1 MDVVTNTNEQDVIP
15 SMDED
20 DQIEEAQVKTNK
32 RKQSVPR
39 RAKKAPQGTK
49 TLVSNGDRT
58 VVADVAAKTK
68 KKHRFRP
75 GTVALREI
83 RNMQRG
89 TDLLIPR
96 RPMRFL
102 IRELAGEQRP
112 NIRLTKEAV
121 ESLHV
126 AAEAFIT
133 ELLSRGMNM
142 AVFAGRVSLELKD
155 LRMAVEQSGIT
166 LSKEYLEMAR
176 RIQKI
181 N

>member
-1 MDVVTNTNEQDVIP
+1 MDGVTPISEQDVIP
-15 SMDED
+15 SMEEEEQID
-20 DQIEEAQVKTNK
+20 DAPAMSSK
-32 RKQSVPR
+32 RKQAVPR

-49 TLVSNGDRT
+49 TLVSHGNRT
-58 VVADVAAKTK
+58 VVADAKTK

-89 TDLLIPR
+89 TELLIPR

-126 AAEAFIT
+126 AAETFIT
-133 ELLSRGMNM
+133 ELLSRGMTM

-166 LSKEYLEMAR
+166 LSKEYLEMVR